1 MQEENKVIVSDFRL
15 KMSFLLSKK
24 LPLLFSFLMALIV
37 FLPISVSFMPLVRP
51 PLVFVCL
58 FYFAVY
64 APEMLTV
71 TEAFFLGLL
80 TDFLSFSP
88 LGLETFS
95 MTLMYLL
102 SYYQRRFLYTH
113 SFPFLWS
120 VFVVQAAGVLLLKW
134 GLACLI
140 LKAWTPVVYD
150 LMQWLLLCAFY
161 PFVVGVCAKIYFS
174 VSDDLI

>member
-1 MQEENKVIVSDFRL
+1 MKEENKVIVSDFRL
-15 KMSFLLSKK
+15 KMSFWLSKN
-24 LPLLFSFLMALIV
+24 LPLLFSFLMMLIV
-37 FLPISVSFMPLVRP
+37 FLPSSVSFMSLVRP
-51 PLVFVCL
+51 PLVLVCL

-71 TEAFFLGLL
+71 TEAFILGLL

-95 MTLMYLL
+95 MTLMYIL

-113 SFPFLWS
+113 SFSFLWG
-120 VFVVQAAGVLLLKW
+120 VFVLQSAGVLFVKW

-140 LKAWTPVVYD
+140 LRAWVPFVYD
-150 LMQWLLLCAFY
+150 LMQWMLLCAFY
-161 PFVVGVCAKIYFS
+161 PFVAGICSKIYFS
-174 VSDDLI
+174 ISDDLI